1 MTYVVA
7 IIRIL
12 NGIQTTKTVASRYR
26 LAMLRT
32 QRTLAY
38 TIR

>member
-12 NGIQTTKTVASRYR
+12 NGIQITRIVAIKYR

-32 QRTLAY
+32 QRT
-38 TIR
+38 